1 MHSKYPELDQILQ
14 YSTESQCEQLSIFHH
29 FKCTVCVCVGGGY
42 SFSFE
47 VWITFEKPLEGTA
60 YLPLKTAL
68 HNNSGENTGVNLHV
82 FGSALIH

>member
-1 MHSKYPELDQILQ
+1 MY
-14 YSTESQCEQLSIFHH
+14 
-29 FKCTVCVCVGGGY
+29 CVCVGY